1 MITRKVGQRN
11 LFSNIKK
18 YFEGATNI
26 RMSIVAIALC
36 LFAGILIYRVFSLQI
51 VQGQAYLDDFQ
62 LKIEKERSIAS
73 ARGNIYDRKGNLLAY
88 NELAYSVTIEDVY
101 ESGRYKNRN
110 INDTL
115 FKVIKMVEKNGD
127 SVISGYEVILNEDGE
142 YEFAVEGTKLLRYL
156 ADIYGKI
163 YIDTL
168 ELKERNATPDEVVEY
183 LCSTKKYGIGTY
195 TDPDDSKSFVP
206 CLGYSKEDILKI
218 ITIRDAMSANS
229 YQKYI
234 PTTIAT
240 DISDES
246 VAVIMENL
254 DDLNGITIAEDTVRR
269 YVEGKYFS
277 QIIGYTG
284 KASSEELEELKLVN
298 ENYAAND
305 VIGKTGIEQAME
317 TTLQGTKG
325 SETVYVDNLGR
336 EIESTNY
343 IEPIAGNDVYLTID
357 KDLQIA
363 AYNIVEQNIAGIVVS
378 KIRNVKEYNPPENA
392 SSANIIIP
400 IYDVYFTL
408 FDNNVISM
416 SDLAAED
423 AAEYEAMVWNK
434 FTNQQKNVLNRIYEE
449 MYEKNTVYS
458 RLNSEYKSYEN
469 YIVNDLLTDKG
480 ILIKDSINKEDEIY
494 IAYSDGSIS
503 MSEYLKHAIANG
515 WIDVSKLDVVSDY
528 ADSQEIYDKL
538 SEYIQ
543 KTLPSQ
549 KEFSK
554 LIFKYL
560 IKNDA
565 ISGKMICNIL
575 WEQEIIHP
583 SEEEMNN
590 LNVGRISA
598 YNFILDRIKNL
609 EITPAQLALDPF
621 SGSMVVTD
629 VNTGDVLAMVSYPS
643 YDNNR
648 MANGVDSEYFSA
660 ILADK
665 TTPLYNYATQQ
676 RTAPGSTYKMVS
688 ATAGLEEGIINT
700 SSKITCRGFY
710 ETGDSIAR
718 CWIHPGAHGSLNVIG
733 GIQHSCNAFFYEIGY
748 ELSTTD
754 NMYDSQMGLGTLA
767 KYADMYGLSATSGVE
782 IEEYAPKI
790 SDADP
795 VRSAIGQGTNNF
807 TTAQLAR
814 YVTTVANKGT
824 CYDLT
829 LIDKV
834 TDSNG
839 HLLHDNQATV
849 RNTMDDIK
857 TSTWNAIQLGMK
869 RVAEGKYY
877 FQELGIS
884 VAGKTGTAQES
895 KSRANHALF
904 VCFAPY
910 EKPEIAIATRIAFG
924 YSSDYA
930 AQTTKDVLAFY
941 YGEDDDEDI
950 LTGTASE
957 ITTGAVSGD

>member
-1 MITRKVGQRN
+1 M
-11 LFSNIKK
+11 FSNIKK
-18 YFEGATNI
+18 WFEGATNI
-26 RMSIVAIALC
+26 RMSIITIVLC
-36 LFAGILIYRVFSLQI
+36 FVAGILIYRVFSLQI
-51 VQGQAYLDDFQ
+51 VNGQTYLDDFQ
-62 LKIEKERSIAS
+62 LKIEKERSLSS
-73 ARGNIYDRKGNLLAY
+73 ARGNIYDRNGNILAY

-110 INDTL
+110 INKTL
-115 FKVIKMVEKNGD
+115 YTVIKMIEKNGD
-127 SVISGYEVILNEDGE
+127 SVISGYEVVLNENGE
-142 YEFAVEGTKLLRYL
+142 YEFSVSGTKLLRYL
-156 ADIYGKI
+156 ADIYGHKS
-163 YIDTL
+163 IDSL
-168 ELKERNATPDEVVEY
+168 ELQEKNATPDEVVEY
-183 LCSTKKYGIGTY
+183 LCSTKKYGIGSY
-195 TDPDDSKSFVP
+195 TDPDDSSTFVP
-206 CLGYSKEDILKI
+206 CMGYTKDELLKI

-240 DISDES
+240 DVSDET

-254 DDLNGITIAEDTVRR
+254 DGLDGITIAEDTVRR

-284 KASSEELEELKLVN
+284 KASTEELAKLQ
-298 ENYAAND
+298 ETHPEYAAND
-305 VIGKTGIEQAME
+305 VIGKTGIEQTME

-336 EIESTNY
+336 VIESTNY

-357 KDLQIA
+357 KDLQMA
-363 AYNIVEQNIAGIVVS
+363 AYNILEQNIAGILVS
-378 KIRNVKEYNPPENA
+378 KIKNIREYIPPENA
-392 SSANIIIP
+392 SSANIVIP
-400 IYDVYFTL
+400 IYDVYFAL
-408 FDNNVISM
+408 FDNNVIN
-416 SDLAAED
+416 LAHLSSED
-423 AAEYEAMVWNK
+423 ANEYETIVWDK
-434 FTNQQKNVLNRIYEE
+434 FVTHEQAVLERIHSE

-458 RLNSEYKSYEN
+458 RLSKEYQSYQS
-469 YIVNDLLTDKG
+469 YIIDDLLINKA
-480 ILIKDSINKEDEIY
+480 ILIKDNIDTKDEIY
-494 IAYSDGSIS
+494 LAFKEEKIS
-503 MSEYLKHAIANG
+503 MSEYLKHAISNG

-538 SEYIQ
+538 SDYIQ
-543 KTLPSQ
+543 ETLPTQ

-554 LIFKYL
+554 LVIKYL
-560 IKNDA
+560 IKNNQ

-575 WEQEIIHP
+575 WEQEIITV
-583 SEEEMNN
+583 SEDTINDLNN
-590 LNVGRISA
+590 NKITA
-598 YNFILDRIKNL
+598 YNFMLERIKNL

-629 VNTGDVLAMVSYPS
+629 VNTGDVLALVSYPS
-643 YDNNR
+643 YDNNK
-648 MANGVDSEYFSA
+648 MANGVDPEYFSA

-688 ATAGLEEGIINT
+688 ATAALEEEIVTT
-700 SSKITCRGFY
+700 SSKITCYGFY

-718 CWIHPGAHGSLNVIG
+718 CWIHPGAHGALNVIG
-733 GIQHSCNAFFYEIGY
+733 GIQHSCNAFFYEVGHR
-748 ELSTTD
+748 LSMTD
-754 NMYDSQMGLGTLA
+754 NVYDSKTGLSILA
-767 KYADMYGLSATSGVE
+767 KYSDLYGLSETSGVE
-782 IEEYAPKI
+782 IEEYSPKI

-795 VRSAIGQGTNNF
+795 IRSAIGQGTNNY
-807 TTAQLAR
+807 TTTQLVR
-814 YVTTVANKGT
+814 YITTVANRGT
-824 CYDLT
+824 CYNLT

-834 TDSNG
+834 TDSNNN
-839 HLLHDNQATV
+839 LLYDNKATV
-849 RNTMDDIK
+849 RNTLDDVK

-869 RVAEGKYY
+869 RVVEGKSY
-877 FQELGIS
+877 FKELNIT

-904 VCFAPY
+904 LCFAPY

-941 YGEDDDEDI
+941 YGVDDDEDI
-950 LTGTASE
+950 VTGTASDIE
-957 ITTGAVSGD
+957 TGTVSGD

>member
-1 MITRKVGQRN
+1 M
-11 LFSNIKK
+11 FSNIKK
-18 YFEGATNI
+18 WFEGATNI
-26 RMSIVAIALC
+26 RMSIVTVVLC
-36 LFAGILIYRVFSLQI
+36 FVAGILIYRVFSLQI
-51 VQGQAYLDDFQ
+51 VNGQTYLDDFQ

-73 ARGNIYDRKGNLLAY
+73 ARGNIYDRNGNLLAY

-110 INDTL
+110 INKTL
-115 FKVIKMVEKNGD
+115 YTVIKMIEKNGD
-127 SVISGYEVILNEDGE
+127 NVISGYEVMLNENGE
-142 YEFAVEGTKLLRYL
+142 YEFSVSGTKLLRYL
-156 ADIYGKI
+156 ADIYGHKS
-163 YIDTL
+163 IDSL
-168 ELKERNATPDEVVEY
+168 ELQEKNASPDEVVEY
-183 LCSTKKYGIGTY
+183 LCSTKKYGIGSY
-195 TDPDDSKSFVP
+195 TDPGDSSTFVP
-206 CLGYSKEDILKI
+206 CMGYTKEELLKI

-240 DISDES
+240 DVSDET

-254 DDLNGITIAEDTVRR
+254 DGLDGVTIAEDTVRR

-284 KASSEELEELKLVN
+284 KASTEELAKLQETN
-298 ENYAAND
+298 PEYAAND
-305 VIGKTGIEQAME
+305 VIGKTGIEQTME

-336 EIESTNY
+336 VIESTNY

-357 KDLQIA
+357 KDLQMA
-363 AYNIVEQNIAGIVVS
+363 AYNILEQNIAGILVS
-378 KIRNVKEYNPPENA
+378 KIKNIREYIPPENA
-392 SSANIIIP
+392 SSANIVIP
-400 IYDVYFTL
+400 IYDVYFAL
-408 FDNNVISM
+408 FDNNVIN
-416 SDLAAED
+416 LAHLSSED
-423 AAEYEAMVWNK
+423 ANEYENIVWDK
-434 FTNQQKNVLNRIYEE
+434 FITHQQTVLERIYSE

-458 RLNSEYKSYEN
+458 RLSKEYQSYQS
-469 YIVNDLLTDKG
+469 YIIDDLLINKAV
-480 ILIKDSINKEDEIY
+480 LIKDNIDTKDEIY
-494 IAYSDGSIS
+494 LAFKEEKIS
-503 MSEYLKHAIANG
+503 MSEYLKHAISNG

-538 SEYIQ
+538 SDYIQ
-543 KTLPSQ
+543 ETLPTQ

-554 LIFKYL
+554 LIIKYL
-560 IKNDA
+560 IKNNQ

-575 WEQEIIHP
+575 WEQEIITV
-583 SEEEMNN
+583 SEDTINDLNN
-590 LNVGRISA
+590 NKITA
-598 YNFILDRIKNL
+598 YNFMLERIKNL

-629 VNTGDVLAMVSYPS
+629 VNTGDVLALVSYPS
-643 YDNNR
+643 YDNNK
-648 MANGVDSEYFSA
+648 MANGVDSDYFSA

-688 ATAGLEEGIINT
+688 ATAALEEEIINT
-700 SSKITCRGFY
+700 ASKITCYGFY

-718 CWIHPGAHGSLNVIG
+718 CWIHPGAHGALNVIG
-733 GIQHSCNAFFYEIGY
+733 GIQHSCNAFFYEVGHR
-748 ELSTTD
+748 LSMTD
-754 NMYDSQMGLGTLA
+754 NIYDSKTGLSILA
-767 KYADMYGLSATSGVE
+767 KYADLYGLSETSGVE
-782 IEEYAPKI
+782 IEEYSPKI
-790 SDADP
+790 SDTDP
-795 VRSAIGQGTNNF
+795 IRSAIGQGTNNY
-807 TTAQLAR
+807 TTTQLVR
-814 YVTTVANKGT
+814 YITTVANKGT
-824 CYDLT
+824 CYNLT

-834 TDSNG
+834 TDSNNN
-839 HLLHDNQATV
+839 LLYDNQATV
-849 RNTMDDIK
+849 RNTLDDVK
-857 TSTWNAIQLGMK
+857 NSTWNAIQLGMK
-869 RVAEGKYY
+869 RVAEGKAY
-877 FQELGIS
+877 FKELNIT

-941 YGEDDDEDI
+941 YGVDDDEDI
-950 LTGTASE
+950 VTGTASDIE
-957 ITTGAVSGD
+957 TGTVSGD

>member
-1 MITRKVGQRN
+1 M
-11 LFSNIKK
+11 FSRIKK
-18 YFEGATNI
+18 WFEGSTNI
-26 RMSIVAIALC
+26 RMSIVSIVLC
-36 LFAGILIYRVFSLQI
+36 FVAGILIYRVFSLQI
-51 VQGQAYLDDFQ
+51 VSGQAYLDDFQ

-73 ARGNIYDRKGNLLAY
+73 ARGNIYDRNGNLLAY

-110 INDTL
+110 INQTL
-115 FKVIKMVEKNGD
+115 YTVIKMIEQNGD
-127 SVISGYEVILNEDGE
+127 NVISGYEVILNEDGE
-142 YEFAVEGTKLLRYL
+142 YEFSVEGTKLLRYL
-156 ADIYGKI
+156 ADIYGHKS
-163 YIDTL
+163 IDNL
-168 ELKERNATPDEVVEY
+168 ELQERNATPDEVVEY

-206 CLGYSKEDILKI
+206 CMGFTKDEILKI

-240 DISDES
+240 DVSDET

-254 DDLNGITIAEDTVRR
+254 DGLDGITIAEDTVRR

-284 KASSEELEELKLVN
+284 KASTEELQELQALN
-298 ENYAAND
+298 PAYAAND
-305 VIGKTGIEQAME
+305 IIGKTGIEQAME

-336 EIESTNY
+336 VIESTNY

-357 KDLQIA
+357 KDLQMA
-363 AYNIVEQNIAGIVVS
+363 AYNILEQNIAGILVS
-378 KIRNVKEYNPPENA
+378 KIRNVKEYVPTENA

-400 IYDVYFTL
+400 IYDVYFAL

-416 SDLAAED
+416 SHMTSEEAK
-423 AAEYEAMVWNK
+423 EYETLIWEK
-434 FTNQQKNVLNRIYEE
+434 FEIQQATVLDRIYEE
-449 MYEKNTVYS
+449 MHEKNTVYS
-458 RLNSEYKSYEN
+458 RLTKEYKSYETF
-469 YIVNDLLTDKG
+469 IISDLLMEKG
-480 ILIKDSINKEDEIY
+480 VLIKDSIDTDDETY
-494 IAYSDGSIS
+494 QAFNTDGSIS
-503 MSEYLKHAIANG
+503 MSEYLQYAISNG
-515 WIDVSKLDVVSDY
+515 WVDVSKLDVVSDY

-538 SEYIQ
+538 SDYIQ
-543 KTLPSQ
+543 ENLPKQ

-554 LIFKYL
+554 LIIKYL
-560 IKNDA
+560 IKNDK
-565 ISGKMICNIL
+565 ISGKMICNVL
-575 WEQEIIHP
+575 WEQEIIAVA
-583 SEEEMNN
+583 EDEMNA
-590 LNVGRISA
+590 LNSGRKSA
-598 YNFILDRIKNL
+598 YNFMLDRIKNL

-621 SGSMVVTD
+621 SGSMVITD
-629 VNTGDVLAMVSYPS
+629 VDTGDVLALVSYPS

-660 ILADK
+660 ILSDK

-676 RTAPGSTYKMVS
+676 RTAPGSTYKMVTS
-688 ATAGLEEGIINT
+688 TAALEEDIIST
-700 SSKITCRGFY
+700 SSKVTCYGFY

-733 GIQHSCNAFFYEIGY
+733 AIQHSCNAFYYEMGY
-748 ELSTTD
+748 KLSLTD
-754 NMYDSQMGLGTLA
+754 NVYDSQTGLATLA
-767 KYADMYGLSATSGVE
+767 KYADMYGLSETSGVE
-782 IEEYAPKI
+782 IEEYSPKI
-790 SDADP
+790 SDTDP
-795 VRSAIGQGTNNF
+795 IRSSIGQGTNNY
-807 TTAQLAR
+807 TTTQLAR
-814 YVTTVANKGT
+814 YVTTVANRGT
-824 CYDLT
+824 CYNLT

-834 TDSNG
+834 TDSNS
-839 HLLHDNQATV
+839 HLLFDNQATV
-849 RNTMDDIK
+849 RNTMDDVEI
-857 TSTWNAIQLGMK
+857 STWNAIQQGMK
-869 RVAEGKYY
+869 RVVDGKAY
-877 FQELGIS
+877 FQELDIT

-941 YGEDDDEDI
+941 YGGDDEEDI
-950 LTGTASE
+950 VTGTASDIE
-957 ITTGAVSGD
+957 TGGATGD

>member
-1 MITRKVGQRN
+1 M
-11 LFSNIKK
+11 FSNIKK
-18 YFEGATNI
+18 WFEGATNI
-26 RMSIVAIALC
+26 RMSIITIVLC
-36 LFAGILIYRVFSLQI
+36 FVAGILIYRVFSLQI
-51 VQGQAYLDDFQ
+51 VNGQTYLDDFQ
-62 LKIEKERSIAS
+62 LKIEKERSLSS
-73 ARGNIYDRKGNLLAY
+73 ARGNIYDRNGNILAY

-110 INDTL
+110 INKTL
-115 FKVIKMVEKNGD
+115 YTVIKMIEKNGD
-127 SVISGYEVILNEDGE
+127 SVISGYEVVLNENGE
-142 YEFAVEGTKLLRYL
+142 YEFSVSGTKLLRYL
-156 ADIYGKI
+156 ADIYGHKS
-163 YIDTL
+163 IDSL
-168 ELKERNATPDEVVEY
+168 ELQEKNATPDEVVEY
-183 LCSTKKYGIGTY
+183 LCSTKKYGIGSY
-195 TDPDDSKSFVP
+195 TDPDDSSTFVP
-206 CLGYSKEDILKI
+206 CMGYTKDELLKI

-240 DISDES
+240 DVSDET

-254 DDLNGITIAEDTVRR
+254 DGLDGITIAEDTVRR

-284 KASSEELEELKLVN
+284 KASTEELAKLQ
-298 ENYAAND
+298 ETHPEYAAND
-305 VIGKTGIEQAME
+305 VIGKTGIEQTME

-336 EIESTNY
+336 VIESTNY

-357 KDLQIA
+357 KDLQMA
-363 AYNIVEQNIAGIVVS
+363 AYNILEQNIAGILVS
-378 KIRNVKEYNPPENA
+378 KIKNIREYIPPENA
-392 SSANIIIP
+392 SSANIVIP
-400 IYDVYFTL
+400 IYDVYFAL
-408 FDNNVISM
+408 FDNNVIN
-416 SDLAAED
+416 LAHLSSED
-423 AAEYEAMVWNK
+423 ANEYETIVWDK
-434 FTNQQKNVLNRIYEE
+434 FVTHEQAVLERIYSE

-458 RLNSEYKSYEN
+458 RLSKEYQSYQS
-469 YIVNDLLTDKG
+469 YIIDDLLINKA
-480 ILIKDSINKEDEIY
+480 ILIKDNIDTKDEIY
-494 IAYSDGSIS
+494 LAFKEEKIS
-503 MSEYLKHAIANG
+503 MSEYLKHAISNG

-538 SEYIQ
+538 SDYIQ
-543 KTLPSQ
+543 ETLPTQ

-554 LIFKYL
+554 LVIKYL
-560 IKNDA
+560 IKNNQ

-575 WEQEIIHP
+575 WEQEIITV
-583 SEEEMNN
+583 SEDTINDLNN
-590 LNVGRISA
+590 NKITA
-598 YNFILDRIKNL
+598 YNFMLERIKNL

-629 VNTGDVLAMVSYPS
+629 VNTGDVLALVSYPS
-643 YDNNR
+643 YDNNK
-648 MANGVDSEYFSA
+648 MANGVDPEYFSA

-688 ATAGLEEGIINT
+688 ATAALEEEIVTT
-700 SSKITCRGFY
+700 SSKITCYGFY

-718 CWIHPGAHGSLNVIG
+718 CWIHPGAHGALNVIG
-733 GIQHSCNAFFYEIGY
+733 GIQHSCNAFFYEVGHR
-748 ELSTTD
+748 LSMTD
-754 NMYDSQMGLGTLA
+754 NVYDSKTGLSILA
-767 KYADMYGLSATSGVE
+767 KYSDLYGLSETSGVE
-782 IEEYAPKI
+782 IEEYSPKI

-795 VRSAIGQGTNNF
+795 IRSAIGQGTNNY
-807 TTAQLAR
+807 TTTQLVR
-814 YVTTVANKGT
+814 YITTVANRGT
-824 CYDLT
+824 CYNLT

-834 TDSNG
+834 TDSNNN
-839 HLLHDNQATV
+839 LLYDNKATV
-849 RNTMDDIK
+849 RNTLDDVK

-869 RVAEGKYY
+869 RVVEGKSY
-877 FQELGIS
+877 FKELNIT

-904 VCFAPY
+904 LCFAPY

-941 YGEDDDEDI
+941 YGVDDDEDI
-950 LTGTASE
+950 VTGTASDIE
-957 ITTGAVSGD
+957 TGTVSGD

>member
-1 MITRKVGQRN
+1 M
-11 LFSNIKK
+11 FSNIKK
-18 YFEGATNI
+18 WFEGATNI
-26 RMSIVAIALC
+26 RMSIITIVLC
-36 LFAGILIYRVFSLQI
+36 FVAGILIYRVFSLQI
-51 VQGQAYLDDFQ
+51 VNGQTYLDDFQ
-62 LKIEKERSIAS
+62 LKIEKERSLSS
-73 ARGNIYDRKGNLLAY
+73 ARGNIYDRNGNILAY

-110 INDTL
+110 INKTL
-115 FKVIKMVEKNGD
+115 YTVIKMIEKNGD
-127 SVISGYEVILNEDGE
+127 SVISGYEVVLNENGE
-142 YEFAVEGTKLLRYL
+142 YEFSVSGTKLLRYL
-156 ADIYGKI
+156 ADIYGHKS
-163 YIDTL
+163 IDSL
-168 ELKERNATPDEVVEY
+168 ELQEKNATPDEVVEY
-183 LCSTKKYGIGTY
+183 LCSTKKYGIGSY
-195 TDPDDSKSFVP
+195 TDPDDSSTFVP
-206 CLGYSKEDILKI
+206 CMGYTKDELLKI

-240 DISDES
+240 DVSDET

-254 DDLNGITIAEDTVRR
+254 DGLDGITIAEDTVRR

-284 KASSEELEELKLVN
+284 KASTEELAKLQETN
-298 ENYAAND
+298 PEYAAND
-305 VIGKTGIEQAME
+305 VIGKTGIEQTME

-336 EIESTNY
+336 VIESTNY

-357 KDLQIA
+357 KDLQMA
-363 AYNIVEQNIAGIVVS
+363 AYNILEQNIAGILVS
-378 KIRNVKEYNPPENA
+378 KIKNIREYIPPENA
-392 SSANIIIP
+392 SSASIVIP
-400 IYDVYFTL
+400 IYDVYFAL
-408 FDNNVISM
+408 FDNNVIN
-416 SDLAAED
+416 LAHLSSED
-423 AAEYEAMVWNK
+423 ANEYETIVWDK
-434 FTNQQKNVLNRIYEE
+434 FVTHEQAVLERIYSE

-458 RLNSEYKSYEN
+458 RLSKEYQSYQS
-469 YIVNDLLTDKG
+469 YIIDDLLINKAV
-480 ILIKDSINKEDEIY
+480 LIKDNIDTKDEIY
-494 IAYSDGSIS
+494 LAFKEEKIS
-503 MSEYLKHAIANG
+503 MSEYLKHAISNG

-538 SEYIQ
+538 SDYIQ
-543 KTLPSQ
+543 ETLPTQ

-554 LIFKYL
+554 LVIKYL
-560 IKNDA
+560 IKNNQ

-575 WEQEIIHP
+575 WEQEIITV
-583 SEEEMNN
+583 SEDTINDLNN
-590 LNVGRISA
+590 NKITA
-598 YNFILDRIKNL
+598 YNFMLERIKNL

-629 VNTGDVLAMVSYPS
+629 VNTGDVLALVSYPS
-643 YDNNR
+643 YDNNK
-648 MANGVDSEYFSA
+648 MANGVDPEYFSA

-688 ATAGLEEGIINT
+688 ATAALEEEIITT
-700 SSKITCRGFY
+700 SSKITCYGFY

-718 CWIHPGAHGSLNVIG
+718 CWIHPGAHGALNVIG
-733 GIQHSCNAFFYEIGY
+733 GIQHSCNAFFYEVGY
-748 ELSTTD
+748 RLSMTD
-754 NMYDSQMGLGTLA
+754 NVYDSKTGLSILA
-767 KYADMYGLSATSGVE
+767 KYSDLYGLSETSGVE
-782 IEEYAPKI
+782 IEEYSPKI

-795 VRSAIGQGTNNF
+795 IRSAIGQGTNNY
-807 TTAQLAR
+807 TTTQLVR
-814 YVTTVANKGT
+814 YITTVANRGT
-824 CYDLT
+824 CYNLT

-834 TDSNG
+834 TDSNNN
-839 HLLHDNQATV
+839 LLYDNKATV
-849 RNTMDDIK
+849 RNTLDDVK

-869 RVAEGKYY
+869 RVVEGKSY
-877 FQELGIS
+877 FKELNIT

-904 VCFAPY
+904 LCFAPY

-941 YGEDDDEDI
+941 YGVDDDEDI
-950 LTGTASE
+950 VTGTASDIE
-957 ITTGAVSGD
+957 TGTVSGD

>member
-1 MITRKVGQRN
+1 MV
-11 LFSNIKK
+11 
-18 YFEGATNI
+18 
-26 RMSIVAIALC
+26 LC
-36 LFAGILIYRVFSLQI
+36 LVAGILIYRVFSLQI
-51 VQGQAYLDDFQ
+51 VNGQKYLDDFQ

-73 ARGNIYDRKGNLLAY
+73 ARGNIYDRNGNLLAY

-101 ESGRYKNRN
+101 ESGRYKNKN

-115 FKVIKMVEKNGD
+115 YTVIKMIEQNGD
-127 SVISGYEVILNEDGE
+127 NVISGYEVILNEDGE
-142 YEFAVEGTKLLRYL
+142 YEFSVEGTKLLRYL
-156 ADIYGKI
+156 ADIYGHKST
-163 YIDTL
+163 DTL
-168 ELKERNATPDEVVEY
+168 ELQERNATPDEVVEY
-183 LCSTKKYGIGTY
+183 LCSTTKYGIGTY
-195 TDPDDSKSFVP
+195 TDPDDYKSFVP
-206 CLGYSKEDILKI
+206 CMGYTKDEIIKI

-240 DISDES
+240 DVSDET

-254 DDLNGITIAEDTVRR
+254 DGLDGITIAEDTVRR

-284 KASSEELEELKLVN
+284 KASAEELAELQI
-298 ENYAAND
+298 ENPEYAAND
-305 VIGKTGIEQAME
+305 IIGKTGIEQAME

-336 EIESTNY
+336 VIESTDY
-343 IEPIAGNDVYLTID
+343 VEPIAGNDVYLTID
-357 KDLQIA
+357 KDLQMA
-363 AYNIVEQNIAGIVVS
+363 AYNILEQNIAGILVS

-392 SSANIIIP
+392 SSSSIIIP
-400 IYDVYFTL
+400 IYDVYFAL

-416 SDLAAED
+416 SHLAGED
-423 AAEYEAMVWNK
+423 AKEYETMVWEN
-434 FTNQQKNVLNRIYEE
+434 FVAQQENVLDRIYEE
-449 MYEKNTVYS
+449 MYDNNTVYS
-458 RLNSEYKSYEN
+458 KLTKEYKSYET
-469 YIVNDLLTDKG
+469 YIIEDLLMGKG
-480 ILIKDSINKEDEIY
+480 VLITDSIDTEDETY
-494 IAYSDGSIS
+494 MAFNDGNIS
-503 MSEYLKHAIANG
+503 MSEYLKYAISSG
-515 WIDVSKLDVVSDY
+515 WIDVSKLDVVSEY

-543 KTLPSQ
+543 DALPNQ

-554 LIFKYL
+554 LIIKYL
-560 IKNDA
+560 IKNDK
-565 ISGKMICNIL
+565 ISGKMICNVL
-575 WEQEIIHP
+575 WEQEIITV
-583 SEEEMNN
+583 SEEEMYALNN
-590 LNVGRISA
+590 NRTTA
-598 YNFILDRIKNL
+598 YNFMLERIKNL

-643 YDNNR
+643 YDNNK
-648 MANGVDSEYFSA
+648 MANGVDSEYFSE
-660 ILADK
+660 ILSDK

-688 ATAGLEEGIINT
+688 ATAALEEGIITT
-700 SSKITCRGFY
+700 SSKITCYGYY

-718 CWIHPGAHGSLNVIG
+718 CWIHPGAHGALNVIG
-733 GIQHSCNAFFYEIGY
+733 GIQHSCNAFFYEVGHR
-748 ELSTTD
+748 LSMTD
-754 NMYDSQMGLGTLA
+754 NVYDSQTGLDTLA
-767 KYADMYGLSATSGVE
+767 KYADMFGLSETSGVE

-790 SDADP
+790 SDTDP
-795 VRSAIGQGTNNF
+795 IRSAIGQGTNNY

-814 YVTTVANKGT
+814 YVTTVANRGT
-824 CYDLT
+824 CYNLT

-834 TDSNG
+834 TDSNNN
-839 HLLHDNQATV
+839 LLYDNEATV
-849 RNTMDDIK
+849 RNTLDDVE
-857 TSTWNAIQLGMK
+857 TSTWDAVQLGMK
-869 RVAEGKYY
+869 RVVEGKTY
-877 FQELGIS
+877 FKELGVT

-910 EKPEIAIATRIAFG
+910 ESPEIAIATRIAFG

-941 YGEDDDEDI
+941 YGVDDNEDI
-950 LTGTASE
+950 VTGTASSIE
-957 ITTGAVSGD
+957 TGTVSGD